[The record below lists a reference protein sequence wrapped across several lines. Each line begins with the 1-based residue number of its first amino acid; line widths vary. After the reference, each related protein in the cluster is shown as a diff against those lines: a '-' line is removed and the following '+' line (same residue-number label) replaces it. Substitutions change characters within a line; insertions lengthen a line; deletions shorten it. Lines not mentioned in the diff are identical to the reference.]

1 MSNVIAR
8 MSNEAFA
15 LSSFMLATGLCANV
29 GLIHVQIVCVCFI
42 FTRQLEHILVQVL
55 NVALQLEFSFEQ
67 MTCWLFLFKVFFL
80 YEKKERK
87 ELNNFQSGRP
97 FLSH

>member
-8 MSNEAFA
+8 ISNEAFA

-29 GLIHVQIVCVCFI
+29 GLIHVQIVSVCFI

-67 MTCWLFLFKVFFL
+67 MTCWLFFFKVF
-80 YEKKERK
+80 YEKKKERK
-87 ELNNFQSGRP
+87 E
-97 FLSH
+97 

>member
-67 MTCWLFLFKVFFL
+67 MTCWLFLFKVFF
-80 YEKKERK
+80 
-87 ELNNFQSGRP
+87 FV
-97 FLSH
+97 